1 MQLDQAT
8 AIAERVRAQLVP
20 HCDRIEIA
28 GSIRRRKADVG
39 DIEIVAIPKPYD
51 VGLFASGIAPIVS
64 AWPKVRG
71 ELPCKYTQRTLPD
84 GIALDLFFATAENW
98 GLIYAIRTGSA
109 DYSHRVLA
117 CGWVRNGYKS
127 AGGMLSRDGVAV
139 PVREERDLFRLAGV
153 PWVEPEA
160 RSLHSPNN
168 AVRREMPAAEGD
180 AKHE

>member
-1 MQLDQAT
+1 MKLEMAT
-8 AIAERVRAQLVP
+8 AIAERIKDQLAP

-51 VGLFASGIAPIVS
+51 VGLFASGIAPIVN

-71 ELPCKYTQRTLPD
+71 ELPCKYTQRELPD
-84 GIALDLFFATAENW
+84 GIALDLFFATPENW
-98 GLIYAIRTGSA
+98 GLIFAIRTGSA

-117 CGWVRNGYKS
+117 CGWVRAGYKS
-127 AGGMLSRDGVAV
+127 ADGMLSRDGVAV

-153 PWVEPEA
+153 PWVDPEP
-160 RSLHSPNN
+160 RSLHSPNPT
-168 AVRREMPAAEGD
+168 ADRGGEKGAP
-180 AKHE
+180 